1 MTTALIKYKENGKRS
16 ASVAGSV
23 SVSQHLF
30 KSLVYSQAKLL
41 HQEKKRHKA
50 SEGILQPGEK
60 AVVED

>member
-1 MTTALIKYKENGKRS
+1 MTTALIKYKENGKQS
-16 ASVAGSV
+16 ASAAGSV

-50 SEGILQPGEK
+50 SEGIL
-60 AVVED
+60 